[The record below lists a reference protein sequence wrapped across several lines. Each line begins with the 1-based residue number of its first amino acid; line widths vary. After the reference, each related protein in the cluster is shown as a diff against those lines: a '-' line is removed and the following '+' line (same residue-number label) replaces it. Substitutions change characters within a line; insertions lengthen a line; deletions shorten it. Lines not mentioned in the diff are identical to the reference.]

1 MGQAIEA
8 LINDCI
14 RLEYERNRLL
24 LIQLAFD
31 PPSTIKK
38 DFGMEIP
45 KELRTDLIKDARN
58 LGGIHEVREKYNLTM
73 ANYDNRLSE
82 TAEILEQEGFVV
94 EKFQEQL
101 NNEQFAWLIS
111 HVEVLKNHLKGIEI

>member
-1 MGQAIEA
+1 MGQPIGEF
-8 LINDCI
+8 IDDCI
-14 RLEYERNRLL
+14 RLESERNRLL

-38 DFGMEIP
+38 DFGVEIP
-45 KELRTDLIKDARN
+45 KELRTVLIKEARN
-58 LGGIHEVREKYNLTM
+58 LGGLNEVRKKYNSTM

-82 TAEILEQEGFVV
+82 TAEILEEEGFVV

-101 NNEQFAWLIS
+101 NNEQFVWVIS